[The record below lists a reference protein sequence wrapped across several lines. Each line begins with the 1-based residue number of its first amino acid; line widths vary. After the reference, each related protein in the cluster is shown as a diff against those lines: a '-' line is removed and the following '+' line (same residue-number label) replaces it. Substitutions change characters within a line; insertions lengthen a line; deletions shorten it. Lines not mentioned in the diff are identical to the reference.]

1 MNYWLTAVTRRE
13 YGRSRHHAYRDTNTS
28 VYGVLVGSATASLLS
43 KVTAVSQQLKH
54 SGLGRVFRHIKEYL
68 WLTEST
74 VILRRKATRDL
85 ILLNTGHSMLA
96 EQLLAGD
103 RRALAKG
110 ITLVESTRADH
121 GEQAV
126 QLLAELMPHTGKSI
140 RIGVSGAPGVGK
152 STFIESLGNY
162 LTGQGHQVAVLAV
175 DPTSAVS
182 GGSILG
188 DKTRM
193 EALSVNPK
201 AFVRPSPAGTTLGG
215 VTRRTRESLLL
226 CEAAGYDVIIVET
239 VGVGQSETAVSDM
252 TDMFLLL
259 LSPGGGD
266 DLQGIKRGIMELADL
281 VLVNKADGDQAN
293 LVNQT
298 LSDYRG
304 ALQFMQ
310 ARTPGW
316 TPKVNSCS
324 ALEGQGIAQAWAV
337 VEDFRAVLTES
348 GELEG
353 LRARQ
358 AKAWMWAE
366 TAAELLADLR
376 NHPAVSSL
384 VPELEAAVL
393 AGELPAIVAAQRLIE
408 TYKTGQ

>member
-1 MNYWLTAVTRRE
+1 
-13 YGRSRHHAYRDTNTS
+13 
-28 VYGVLVGSATASLLS
+28 
-43 KVTAVSQQLKH
+43 
-54 SGLGRVFRHIKEYL
+54 
-68 WLTEST
+68 
-74 VILRRKATRDL
+74 
-85 ILLNTGHSMLA
+85 MLA
-96 EQLLAGD
+96 QQILAGD
-103 RRALAKG
+103 RRALAKA
-110 ITLVESTRADH
+110 ITLVESTRTDH
-121 GEQAV
+121 SDQAV

-162 LTGQGHQVAVLAV
+162 LTEQDFQVAVLAV

-193 EALSVNPK
+193 ETLSVNPK

-226 CEAAGYDVIIVET
+226 CEAAGYNVIIVET

-281 VLVNKADGDQAN
+281 VLVNKADGDQTSIA
-293 LVNQT
+293 NQT
-298 LSDYRG
+298 VCDYRG

-310 ARTPGW
+310 LRTPSW
-316 TPKVNSCS
+316 TPKVDSCS
-324 ALEGQGIAQAWAV
+324 ALENQGVDRAWAIIQA
-337 VEDFRAVLTES
+337 FREALTKS
-348 GELEG
+348 GELET
-353 LRARQ
+353 LRAQQ

-366 TAAELLADLR
+366 TAEALIADLR
-376 NHPAVSSL
+376 SHPQVKSL
-384 VPELEAAVL
+384 VPELESAVL
-393 AGELPAIVAAQRLIE
+393 AGDVPAIVAAQRLIDH
-408 TYKTGQ
+408 YKSD

>member
-1 MNYWLTAVTRRE
+1 
-13 YGRSRHHAYRDTNTS
+13 
-28 VYGVLVGSATASLLS
+28 
-43 KVTAVSQQLKH
+43 
-54 SGLGRVFRHIKEYL
+54 
-68 WLTEST
+68 
-74 VILRRKATRDL
+74 
-85 ILLNTGHSMLA
+85 MLA
-96 EQLLAGD
+96 QQILAGD
-103 RRALAKG
+103 RRALAKA

-226 CEAAGYDVIIVET
+226 CEAAGYDVIIIET

-281 VLVNKADGDQAN
+281 VLVNKADGDQVSIAK
-293 LVNQT
+293 QT
-298 LSDYRG
+298 VSDYRG

-310 ARTPGW
+310 ARTPSW
-316 TPKVNSCS
+316 RPRVDSCS
-324 ALEGQGIAQAWAV
+324 ALDNLGVDKAWTIIQ
-337 VEDFRAVLTES
+337 EFREALTQS
-348 GELEG
+348 GELET
-353 LRARQ
+353 LRAQQ

-366 TAAELLADLR
+366 TAEALIADLR
-376 NHPAVSSL
+376 NHPQVKAL
-384 VPELEAAVL
+384 VPELESAVL
-393 AGELPAIVAAQRLIE
+393 TGDMPAIVAAQRLIAH
-408 TYKTGQ
+408 YKTD

>member
-1 MNYWLTAVTRRE
+1 MALTLA
-13 YGRSRHHAYRDTNTS
+13 
-28 VYGVLVGSATASLLS
+28 
-43 KVTAVSQQLKH
+43 
-54 SGLGRVFRHIKEYL
+54 
-68 WLTEST
+68 
-74 VILRRKATRDL
+74 
-85 ILLNTGHSMLA
+85 LA
-96 EQLLAGD
+96 EQILSGD
-103 RRALAKG
+103 RRALAKA

-121 GEQAV
+121 GDQAV
-126 QLLAELMPHTGKSI
+126 TLLEALMPHTGQSI

-162 LTGQGHQVAVLAV
+162 LTEQGHQVAVLAV

-193 EALSVNPK
+193 ETLSVNPK
-201 AFVRPSPAGTTLGG
+201 AFVRPSPAGKTLGG

-293 LVNQT
+293 LASQT
-298 LSDYRG
+298 VSDYRA
-304 ALQFMQ
+304 ALHFMQ
-310 ARTPGW
+310 ARTPSW
-316 TPKVNSCS
+316 TPQVEACS
-324 ALEGQGIAQAWAV
+324 ALNNTNIETAWSVVTEFRQALVA
-337 VEDFRAVLTES
+337 S
-348 GELEG
+348 GELTT
-353 LRARQ
+353 LRAQQ
-358 AKAWMWAE
+358 ARAWMWAE
-366 TAAELLADLR
+366 TAEMLIAGLK
-376 NHPAVSSL
+376 NHPTIKSM
-384 VPELEAAVL
+384 VPELEQQVL
-393 AGELPAIVAAQRLIE
+393 AGTLPAIVAAERLIE
-408 TYKTGQ
+408 HYKASE

>member
-1 MNYWLTAVTRRE
+1 
-13 YGRSRHHAYRDTNTS
+13 
-28 VYGVLVGSATASLLS
+28 
-43 KVTAVSQQLKH
+43 
-54 SGLGRVFRHIKEYL
+54 
-68 WLTEST
+68 
-74 VILRRKATRDL
+74 
-85 ILLNTGHSMLA
+85 MLA
-96 EQLLAGD
+96 QQIRAGD
-103 RRALAKG
+103 RRALAKA

-140 RIGVSGAPGVGK
+140 RLGVSGAPGVGK

-162 LTGQGHQVAVLAV
+162 LTEQGHQVAVLAV

-193 EALSVNPK
+193 ETLSVNPK

-281 VLVNKADGDQAN
+281 VLVNKADGDQTSIA
-293 LVNQT
+293 NQT
-298 LSDYRG
+298 VSDYRG

-310 ARTPGW
+310 ARTPSW
-316 TPKVNSCS
+316 TPMVDSCS
-324 ALEGQGIAQAWAV
+324 ALENQGVDKAWSIIQA
-337 VEDFRAVLTES
+337 FREALTQS
-348 GELEG
+348 GELDS
-353 LRARQ
+353 LRAQQ

-366 TAAELLADLR
+366 TAEALIADLR
-376 NHPAVSSL
+376 NHPQVKAL
-384 VPELEAAVL
+384 VPELESAVL
-393 AGELPAIVAAQRLIE
+393 AGDMPAIVAAQRLI
-408 TYKTGQ
+408 THYKTD

>member
-1 MNYWLTAVTRRE
+1 MALTLA
-13 YGRSRHHAYRDTNTS
+13 
-28 VYGVLVGSATASLLS
+28 
-43 KVTAVSQQLKH
+43 
-54 SGLGRVFRHIKEYL
+54 
-68 WLTEST
+68 
-74 VILRRKATRDL
+74 
-85 ILLNTGHSMLA
+85 LA
-96 EQLLAGD
+96 EQILSGD
-103 RRALAKG
+103 RRALAKA

-121 GEQAV
+121 GDQAV
-126 QLLAELMPHTGKSI
+126 ALLEALMPHTGQSI

-162 LTGQGHQVAVLAV
+162 LTEQGHQVAVLAV

-193 EALSVNPK
+193 ETLSVNPK
-201 AFVRPSPAGTTLGG
+201 AFVRPSPAGKTLGG

-293 LVNQT
+293 LASQT
-298 LSDYRG
+298 VSDYRA
-304 ALQFMQ
+304 ALHFMQ
-310 ARTPGW
+310 ARTPSW
-316 TPKVNSCS
+316 TPQVEACS
-324 ALEGQGIAQAWAV
+324 ALNNTNIETAWSVVTEFRQALMA
-337 VEDFRAVLTES
+337 S
-348 GELEG
+348 GELTA
-353 LRARQ
+353 LRAQQ
-358 AKAWMWAE
+358 ARAWMWAE
-366 TAAELLADLR
+366 TAEMLIAGLKH
-376 NHPAVSSL
+376 HPTIKSM
-384 VPELEAAVL
+384 VPELEQQVL
-393 AGELPAIVAAQRLIE
+393 AGTLPAIVAAERLIGH
-408 TYKTGQ
+408 YKASE